1 MSIDGVAVRTAQL
14 GGSRLSQAVQSGA
27 IGGAWYSR
35 RPTSPEAWRTHALQ
49 VQSSLAGFDWLTALG
64 PAFSATGAAADRLAR
79 AAAGGMVVTTGQ
91 QPGLFGGPT
100 YTFTKALSALS
111 LADELS
117 ASIGMPVA
125 PVFWAASDDADW
137 MEAAVTHVATSRGL
151 EALTLVGTPT
161 DGVALSDVLLGD
173 LTAARA
179 RLGAACG
186 SAAHAGVLG
195 AVDSAYV
202 PHATVGAAFVQLLRA
217 LLEPLGIAVLD
228 AAHPAL
234 RSASDKFLRH
244 ALSMAGPVDEAL
256 AARTQDITAAGY
268 TPQVEVVDGLSLVF
282 HTSLVANADGSNA
295 DGAHPIRRRV
305 PVAEAAAVARSAEVG
320 TLGANV
326 LLRPVLERSL
336 LPTLTYLAGPGE
348 LAYFAQV
355 APIAAALG
363 VPAPVVAPRWAGE
376 VIDEDAL
383 RALDRHGLSEEML
396 QDPHAAEQH
405 VAHGLMDEGVSDT
418 LERLRGAI
426 DAQLHA
432 LRHSIDGA
440 GAPVTDEVVSGL
452 ARDLTYRIDK
462 FEHRV
467 LSGIKR
473 NDVQSMRELA
483 FLRASL
489 RPFGKSP
496 ERVLNLLP
504 FLVRFGIGLL
514 TQIADASRSHSRA
527 LVFGTHADS

>member
-1 MSIDGVAVRTAQL
+1 MN
-14 GGSRLSQAVQSGA
+14 
-27 IGGAWYSR
+27 
-35 RPTSPEAWRTHALQ
+35 
-49 VQSSLAGFDWLTALG
+49 
-64 PAFSATGAAADRLAR
+64 
-79 AAAGGMVVTTGQ
+79 
-91 QPGLFGGPT
+91 
-100 YTFTKALSALS
+100 
-111 LADELS
+111 
-117 ASIGMPVA
+117 
-125 PVFWAASDDADW
+125 AAS
-137 MEAAVTHVATSRGL
+137 
-151 EALTLVGTPT
+151 
-161 DGVALSDVLLGD
+161 
-173 LTAARA
+173 
-179 RLGAACG
+179 
-186 SAAHAGVLG
+186 
-195 AVDSAYV
+195 
-202 PHATVGAAFVQLLRA
+202 
-217 LLEPLGIAVLD
+217 
-228 AAHPAL
+228 
-234 RSASDKFLRH
+234 
-244 ALSMAGPVDEAL
+244 
-256 AARTQDITAAGY
+256 
-268 TPQVEVVDGLSLVF
+268 
-282 HTSLVANADGSNA
+282 NAEGSNA
-295 DGAHPIRRRV
+295 KWSGDVSSKPDQSAMRVKSRSSLDGKSAQENISKMID
-305 PVAEAAAVARSAEVG
+305 AV
-320 TLGANV
+320 
-326 LLRPVLERSL
+326 
-336 LPTLTYLAGPGE
+336 
-348 LAYFAQV
+348 
-355 APIAAALG
+355 
-363 VPAPVVAPRWAGE
+363 
-376 VIDEDAL
+376 

-440 GAPVTDEVVSGL
+440 GAPVTDGVVSGL